1 MYCFNKCYCSFFSY
15 ALFDMDGNQVPQEL
29 VTLVGEK
36 FENIL
41 KEACLFYIF
50 TLLPFLPF
58 FVITFIMLLYVFQTN
73 KIRDEFTEDMSI
85 KSAIS
90 LVFERNP
97 KLRYII
103 LSMSWIIFMII
114 ICRIT
119 LQINFFYFIIAGQ
132 RGFLIRCYSGI
143 YVEWRVGLLQML
155 KPSLLNAGT
164 RYVLLI
170 SVKSF
175 INKTL

>member
-1 MYCFNKCYCSFFSY
+1 
-15 ALFDMDGNQVPQEL
+15 MDGNQVPQEL

-119 LQINFFYFIIAGQ
+119 L
-132 RGFLIRCYSGI
+132 
-143 YVEWRVGLLQML
+143 
-155 KPSLLNAGT
+155 
-164 RYVLLI
+164 
-170 SVKSF
+170 
-175 INKTL
+175 